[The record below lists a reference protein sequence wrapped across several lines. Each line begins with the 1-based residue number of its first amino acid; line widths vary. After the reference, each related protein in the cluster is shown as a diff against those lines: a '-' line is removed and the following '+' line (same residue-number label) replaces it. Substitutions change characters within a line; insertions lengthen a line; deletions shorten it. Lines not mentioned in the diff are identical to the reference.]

1 MGKGGSFALPDQLQE
16 VSAFKTLEIDPANLC
31 ERPRILDV
39 LATILERIMAAN
51 EASSQCANQKLTVF
65 HGLQAPG
72 IGLDKYL
79 DRIFKYANCSYSCF
93 VVAYIYVDRMIERQ
107 PDMLLTN
114 LNIHRLL
121 VTSVMVATK
130 FFDDAYF
137 NNAYYAKV
145 GGVTTGE
152 MNRLELEFLFR
163 IDFRLNIT
171 SDDFASYCKLLEGEL
186 WRMQYPMDDFLPSLP
201 AFEAAESDSE
211 ESATSDVIDPASE
224 LLGSEGSASEPAD
237 SDSEGSV
244 SDVAEASDSDLTASS
259 DVADKNV
266 CCKRQ
271 KHCVDGESP
280 EEHSDVQTAHRTRCC
295 TVLE

>member
-1 MGKGGSFALPDQLQE
+1 M
-16 VSAFKTLEIDPANLC
+16 T
-31 ERPRILDV
+31 
-39 LATILERIMAAN
+39 AN

-186 WRMQYPMDDFLPSLP
+186 WRMQYPMDDLLPSFPPLP
-201 AFEAAESDSE
+201 AFEAADSDSE
-211 ESATSDVIDPASE
+211 GSATSDVIDPASE
-224 LLGSEGSASEPAD
+224 LMGSECSASEPAD
-237 SDSEGSV
+237 SDSEGSE
-244 SDVAEASDSDLTASS
+244 SASDGAEGSDADATGSS
-259 DVADKNV
+259 DVADTEI

-271 KHCVDGESP
+271 KHCVDGESDEQSGVP
-280 EEHSDVQTAHRTRCC
+280 TAHRSRCC
-295 TVLE
+295 AVSGVSDQQCAWTDGA